1 VFYGSN
7 HVEYPELQDPREIF
21 DFRDSRYLNPLPE
34 IRYHGSSPVS
44 WDLGFYRSGTASCMI
59 LVRSGEET
67 STGYKHCYQGQRFF
81 TVPNKTIHYSV
92 HFL

>member
-34 IRYHGSSPVS
+34 IRYH
-44 WDLGFYRSGTASCMI
+44 TAP
-59 LVRSGEET
+59 LL
-67 STGYKHCYQGQRFF
+67 YHGQ
-81 TVPNKTIHYSV
+81 II
-92 HFL
+92 

>member
-34 IRYHGSSPVS
+34 IRYHSSSPIS
-44 WDLGFYRSGTASCMI
+44 WANY
-59 LVRSGEET
+59 
-67 STGYKHCYQGQRFF
+67 
-81 TVPNKTIHYSV
+81 
-92 HFL
+92 

>member
-34 IRYHGSSPVS
+34 IRYHGSSPIP
-44 WDLGFYRSGTASCMI
+44 WANYEAERRPRI
-59 LVRSGEET
+59 L
-67 STGYKHCYQGQRFF
+67 
-81 TVPNKTIHYSV
+81 
-92 HFL
+92 